1 MSWLFSRVLV
11 EAYSEATSSDGE
23 QYAPSKSTD
32 TPQAYCAPDKMK
44 AFSLLSRFGITF
56 APLTESLGEGLLTWY
71 LADFHAR
78 TSAKQAVEQASK
90 GNEVDCGRRWLAWFA
105 KYDRATSSWKTA
117 QRSLFED
124 LELYSET
131 WPKSGT
137 MRNGVCWEQVT
148 LERRTTENEFG
159 YWPTPCACMAKGS
172 SDGALTRANGRD
184 RTNDRLDHAV
194 YALHRGRLNPTWV
207 EWLMGWPLGWTDLRA
222 LEMARYHEWLQQHG
236 HCCTAEWKRETS
248 DENHG

>member
-44 AFSLLSRFGITF
+44 AFSRLSRFGITF

-71 LADFHAR
+71 LVGFRAR
-78 TSAKQAVEQASK
+78 TSVQQADEQELKVS
-90 GNEVDCGRRWLAWFA
+90 EVDCGKRWHAWFA

-117 QRSLFED
+117 QRSLVED

-148 LERRTTENEFG
+148 LERRITESESG
-159 YWPTPCACMAKGS
+159 YWVGTP
-172 SDGALTRANGRD
+172 
-184 RTNDRLDHAV
+184 
-194 YALHRGRLNPTWV
+194 
-207 EWLMGWPLGWTDLRA
+207 
-222 LEMARYHEWLQQHG
+222 
-236 HCCTAEWKRETS
+236 TAEWALGQTDSRVRL
-248 DENHG
+248 